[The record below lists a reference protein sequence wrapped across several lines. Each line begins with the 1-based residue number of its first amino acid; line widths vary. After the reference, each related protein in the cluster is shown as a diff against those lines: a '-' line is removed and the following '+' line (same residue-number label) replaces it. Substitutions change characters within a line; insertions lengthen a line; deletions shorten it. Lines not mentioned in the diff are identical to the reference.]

1 MQNKLNLF
9 LVTVGLCLMS
19 SVAGFA
25 QNQGATR
32 GNLSVTVL
40 DTTKAVVPGA
50 NVTIT
55 GPIGIQTQTTND
67 QGIFVFSN
75 LVPGS
80 YTLKVE
86 KSGFAVVNVP
96 NVEVLINNTASVSVT
111 LQTATVTAQI
121 EVSATS
127 VATVDTGSTS
137 INSDLSDTLTNNIP
151 VQRNVSSIIMLAPG
165 VVSGLGTSQSLSPAT
180 THTVVGSP
188 ASYSNPSISGASG
201 LENLYIADGVVLN
214 DPSYGGIGGF
224 STVYGPLGVG
234 ITPAF
239 VKEEEV
245 KTAGFE
251 PQYGHATG
259 GVIQMVTKSGSDQM
273 HGTIGA
279 YFELPGMQTPFLNKD
294 DFPATNLLGRQLD
307 NGEYEGDLELGGYVP
322 HFKNHLYYFGAFDP
336 TLFHD
341 FEAPA
346 LGSPVYGL
354 YTFYNGKVDRSTT
367 TLAYAG
373 KLTYRINDSINVES
387 SVFGDPSHM
396 SPVPYSTLTAN
407 NTSGN
412 SGFNYGTRN
421 WDVRLYSS
429 ITPTWTAAFAFSY
442 AWNHFTE
449 TPADTTIYPIQ
460 DQTQLTTIGQFTAQ
474 GLGTGLTV
482 NYQSHAAALSFDTSK
497 IVHFAG
503 EHTFSL
509 GYFWQYPTYD
519 NVTRYSTLSYVVPS
533 VNAAGTDPGEGAAA
547 GKMSDASLLLQLA
560 SSLPPGTNCTLCP
573 YMDIGG
579 TEQQVILKQARGRY
593 DGGTSDNTGKY
604 HAAYVNDSWKMSP
617 HVTLNVG
624 LRWEQQR
631 LTGVSA
637 ANGTQNAV
645 FNDQWSPRIG
655 FVVSP
660 NPDSKIYVDFDRL
673 AFILPLDMAVRELGG
688 EEDDLN
694 SYWAPAS
701 NIPCTGPI
709 NTFTSSSC
717 QVTLDKYGTVNFVP
731 DAAHLLNNAS
741 GGVTTGV
748 QISATAGEPFVPG
761 TKMEYNDEWVVG
773 AEHKFHGGITA
784 SVRYINRDM
793 MRIIEDMTGQSVEQI
808 SATGGYNYF
817 IGNPSANLAVFVTPN
832 EITWTPTA
840 AQIAAYGADLASSS
854 YATNALAPAALG
866 PPAGCF
872 DSNGHLTPYNSGP
885 MYNTFKTLVGAAC
898 FPSVNSSTFVMP
910 NPNCGGTTGHTCD
923 TTGYPTFVP
932 QTGAYFGG
940 EYFGTGCPT
949 DSSGHSLCKP
959 GIYPSAARKYQAV
972 EFEVNKTFSDNW
984 QLHSNFRIGSLN
996 GNYEGA
1002 FRNDNSQSDPGI
1014 SSLFDLTNGELGLL
1028 GQQLGIGPLNTDR
1041 KYVLNVEPSYVI
1053 PTGRVRGLVMG
1064 ANLNVESGIPWTTL
1078 AAQQAY
1084 GDPGEVPIFGRGDLG
1099 RSPVT
1104 GTIDAHLEYPIRLG
1118 EGKQLK
1124 LQFDAFNLANTKRV
1138 IQTTQNVDIQFQQL
1152 NQDFTNK
1159 IPLSFVPPFSSRA
1172 AIMFTF

>member
-1 MQNKLNLF
+1 MNKLKF
-9 LVTVGLCLMS
+9 LSLLVLGFCLICS
-19 SVAGFA
+19 TAGYA

-32 GNLSVTVL
+32 GNLGGTVL
-40 DTTKAVVPGA
+40 DATKAVVPDA
-50 NVTIT
+50 SVTIT
-55 GPIGIQTQTTND
+55 GPIGAQTQTTNQ
-67 QGIFVFSN
+67 QGSFIFTA
-75 LVPGS
+75 LVPGPYS
-80 YTLKVE
+80 VKVT
-86 KSGFAVVNVP
+86 KQGFNDTTVAGI
-96 NVEVLINNTASVSVT
+96 EVLINNTAAVNVT
-111 LQTATVTAQI
+111 IQAAGVTSQI
-121 EVSATS
+121 EVTATS

-137 INSDLSDTLTNNIP
+137 VNSDLSNTLTDNIP

-165 VVSGLGTSQSLSPAT
+165 AVSGLGSSQSLSPNT

-201 LENLYIADGVVLN
+201 LENLYVADGVILN

-259 GVIQMVTKSGSDQM
+259 GVIQIVTKSGSDHM

-279 YFELPGMQTPFLNKD
+279 YFETPGMQTAFLNKD
-294 DFPATNLLGRQLD
+294 DFQATNQLGRQLH
-307 NGEYEGDLELGGYVP
+307 NGDYEGDVELGGYVP
-322 HFKNHLYYFGAFDP
+322 HFKNHIYYFGAFDP
-336 TLFHD
+336 TFFED

-346 LGSPVYGL
+346 IGTPGHIYGL
-354 YTFYNGKVDRSTT
+354 YTYYNGLVDRKTT

-373 KLTYRINDSINVES
+373 KLTYKINDNINIES

-396 SPVPYSTLTAN
+396 APVPYSTLTAN

-421 WDVRLYSS
+421 WDVRLYAA
-429 ITPTWTAAFAFSY
+429 ITPTWTADFAFSY

-449 TPADTTIYPIQ
+449 TPADTTSYPIQ
-460 DQTQLTTIGQFTAQ
+460 DQTLIATTGQFQAQ
-474 GLGTGLTV
+474 GLGTGLIV

-497 IVHFAG
+497 IVNFFG
-503 EHTFSL
+503 THTLSF

-519 NVTRYSTLSYVVPS
+519 NVTKYSTPTYVVPAL
-533 VNAAGTDPGEGAAA
+533 NATGTDPGEGAAA
-547 GKMSDASLLLQLA
+547 GKMSDSSLQLQLA
-560 SSLPPGTNCTLCP
+560 ANVEPTGVTCTLCP
-573 YMDIGG
+573 LMTLPGFS
-579 TEQQVILKQARGRY
+579 TPQAVVLKQARGRY
-593 DGGTSDNTGKY
+593 DGGVSDNTGKY
-604 HAAYVNDSWKMSP
+604 HAAYANDSWKMSS
-617 HVTLNVG
+617 HVTLNLG

-673 AFILPLDMAVRELGG
+673 AFVLPLDMAVRELGG

-694 SYWAPAS
+694 SYWAPAFDPS
-701 NIPCTGPI
+701 TNM
-709 NTFTSSSC
+709 
-717 QVTLDKYGTVNFVP
+717 VTLDKYGTVNFMP
-731 DAAHLLNNAS
+731 DQAHLLNNAK
-741 GGVTTGV
+741 GGIPTTVT
-748 QISATAGEPFVPG
+748 ISATAGEPFVPG

-773 AEHKFHGGITA
+773 AEHKFHGGFTA
-784 SVRYINRDM
+784 SARYINRNM
-793 MRIIEDMTGQSVEQI
+793 MRVIEDMTGQSVEQI

-840 AQIAAYGADLASSS
+840 AQVTNYNNDLAPGGTAANAPADLG
-854 YATNALAPAALG
+854 T
-866 PPAGCF
+866 PAGCY
-872 DSNGHLTPYNSGP
+872 DSNNNLTPYNSGP
-885 MYNTFKTLVGAAC
+885 MYDTYKHLVGAAC
-898 FPSVNSSTFVMP
+898 FPSVNSGVFVMP
-910 NPNCGGTTGHTCD
+910 NPNCGGSTGNVCGTH
-923 TTGYPTFVP
+923 GFPALVP
-932 QTGAYFGG
+932 QTGALFGG
-940 EYFGTGCPT
+940 EYYGTGCPK
-949 DSSGHSLCKP
+949 DSSGHSLCRA
-959 GIYPSAARKYQAV
+959 GIYPSVARKYQAV
-972 EFEVNKTFSDNW
+972 EFEVNKSFSGNW

-1041 KYVLNVEPSYVI
+1041 KYVLNVEPSYVV
-1053 PTGRVRGLVMG
+1053 PSSKVKGLVLG
-1064 ANLNVESGIPWTTL
+1064 ANLSVQSGIPWTTL

-1084 GDPGEVPIFGRGDLG
+1084 GNPGEVPLFGRGDLG

-1118 EGKQLK
+1118 EGKQVK
-1124 LQFDAFNLANTKRV
+1124 LQFDAFNIANTKRV
-1138 IQTTQNVDIQFQQL
+1138 IETTQQVDLGFQQL
-1152 NQDFTNK
+1152 NADFTNK
-1159 IPLSFVPPFSSRA
+1159 VPLSFVPPFSARMA
-1172 AIMFTF
+1172 VMFTF